1 MVIPMNDFFIG
12 LITGII
18 SSFLVTYYSFKF
30 QKSKNIKVVIS
41 KIKKTYGLDQE
52 ITIPG
57 ISISNYTG
65 KDKMCFRIFFDYSGN
80 PIPDMFKEIL
90 IDHLYTD
97 GWLLQLNNEET
108 LREHFFYY
116 ANDAEDFLQ
125 YPDSPYSR
133 FIDLIEAGAI
143 GYSIY
148 KLKNNKKP
156 LIGNQSLSDY
166 KLVKKGFLSVDES
179 V

>member
-1 MVIPMNDFFIG
+1 MNNFITG

-18 SSFLVTYYSFKF
+18 SSFLVTYFFLKH
-30 QKSKNIKVVIS
+30 QKAKDIKVIVT
-41 KIKKTYGLDQE
+41 KIKKIYGLDQE

-65 KDKMCFRIFFDYSGN
+65 KDKMYFRILFDYLDE
-80 PIPDMFKEIL
+80 PIPETFKEIL
-90 IDHLYTD
+90 VDHLYTD

-116 ANDAEDFLQ
+116 ANDAEEFLQ
-125 YPDSPYSR
+125 YQDSSYSR
-133 FIDLIEAGAI
+133 FIDLIVSGAV

-156 LIGNQSLSDY
+156 LIGKQSLRDY

-179 V
+179 I